1 MAFKTILV
9 PLDSGELNRAVLDTA
24 LAAARRF
31 QAHIEVLY
39 VRPDPGQTLPF
50 ATLGM
55 SASMK
60 KSVIESATRSAEE
73 LSSQVRKAFE
83 DFCRQNDLGI
93 AVRPPA
99 PGKASAAWREQ
110 VGHPAEAL
118 VRRGRLSDL
127 IFVPRPGSP
136 TPPPAM
142 LETALLETG
151 QPVVIVPP
159 KSYTCIAS
167 RITIGW
173 NASAESARA
182 VTEAMPCLSG
192 AEAVTVLAS
201 AKRKASAEELLEYL
215 GWHGVQAT
223 LRIFDPGSRSVGEA
237 LLEESHVLKADLMVI
252 GGYTHTRARELL
264 FGGVTRHVL
273 AAADIPVM
281 MAH

>member
-9 PLDSGELNRAVLDTA
+9 PLDAAGLNRTVLDA
-24 LAAARRF
+24 VFAAARRF
-31 QAHIEVLY
+31 EAHIEVLY
-39 VRPDPGQTLPF
+39 MRPDPQDGLPYGIY
-50 ATLGM
+50 GM

-60 KSVIESATRSAEE
+60 KSVVEAAERSAEE
-73 LSSQVRKAFE
+73 QASQTRAAF
-83 DFCRQNDLGI
+83 DAFCREQKLPVI
-93 AVRPPA
+93 AKPPA
-99 PGKASAAWREQ
+99 PAGVSAAWREERAHGMQ
-110 VGHPAEAL
+110 AL

-201 AKRKASAEELLEYL
+201 AKRKASADELLEYL